1 MGRTKGAV
9 GKKKKEETAGT
20 TGEGTPD
27 ADVTSAGKEPT
38 KPEITEGADDAA
50 YLKKVIA
57 LADRLIT
64 LEWFAQGEKEA
75 AVTLL
80 RDSAGDYLIDALISR
95 ADAEIAKVKAAG
107 SVTTKGAKNV
117 PAYSG
122 TLEEFHLAKDTV
134 TLKISTTT
142 PETFAPVGLL
152 YKQRVNITILRQT
165 TGQQTI
171 PFNDSADEDD
181 DAGAALVD
189 VPATT
194 DGHAPAKPAGFDE
207 RNPIAEIIQEACDVI
222 NQAGLEVTAT
232 AGAGA
237 ETTDIPQGEP
247 EPDAPDET
255 VTEPQTEPEQA
266 GGEEV
271 PGLKAEPV
279 ADTIPE
285 PAPAPSSAV
294 VPLIDLSNFGL

>member
-9 GKKKKEETAGT
+9 GKKKAETKAV
-20 TGEGTPD
+20 EGTPD

-95 ADAEIAKVKAAG
+95 ADAEIAKARTAAATPVKAG
-107 SVTTKGAKNV
+107 KIT
-117 PAYSG
+117 PCYSG

-165 TGQQTI
+165 TGQQAI

-194 DGHAPAKPAGFDE
+194 DGQAPAKPAGFDE

-247 EPDAPDET
+247 EPDAPGET

-271 PGLKAEPV
+271 THP
-279 ADTIPE
+279 
-285 PAPAPSSAV
+285 PAATV
-294 VPLIDLSNFGL
+294 VPPIDLSDFGL